1 MFKFI
6 LHLLVNQNKMHDS
19 TLDLFC
25 EHQEQ
30 QDADEFATY
39 VEELASTYEV
49 TCDYIIQEFILD

>member
-6 LHLLVNQNKMHDS
+6 LHLLVNQNKMHES

-30 QDADEFATY
+30 EDADKFAMY
-39 VEELASTYEV
+39 VEELASKYEV
-49 TCDYIIQEFILD
+49 TCDYIIQEFILE